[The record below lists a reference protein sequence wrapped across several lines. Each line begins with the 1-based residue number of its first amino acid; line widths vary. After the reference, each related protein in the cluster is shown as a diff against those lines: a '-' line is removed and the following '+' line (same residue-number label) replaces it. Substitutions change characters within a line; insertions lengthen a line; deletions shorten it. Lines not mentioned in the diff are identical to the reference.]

1 RKASLSVDDCD
12 RLFAELAS
20 LGSFRLGLTGGEP
33 LLRKDLLE
41 ILDAATDRG
50 LHPCLTTNA
59 LLIDETMARE
69 LGRRDLVWLNVSL
82 EGATARSNDRVRGLG
97 TFTEVKRRL
106 RLLAEHAR
114 FTLAFTITRDN
125 AEEVEACAALA
136 HELGAH
142 TAVFRP
148 LYPVGVAA
156 RIHRIGRN
164 SDGSARLVV
173 ETLERVQLDNL
184 LQSDPYL
191 KVEATVAPDVN
202 ADDMQ
207 AKILAES
214 LREHVRELAGE
225 AGGGL
230 IEAVSKSMSPSQ
242 LADAVGTH
250 LPLERHAEIEVLMTF
265 DVVER
270 LRLVARLVN
279 E

>member
-1 RKASLSVDDCD
+1 MTEKQANVY
-12 RLFAELAS
+12 
-20 LGSFRLGLTGGEP
+20 P
-33 LLRKDLLE
+33 LLPLRRGVLFPGSVSTLPVGRKRSL
-41 ILDAATDRG
+41 
-50 LHPCLTTNA
+50 A
-59 LLIDETMARE
+59 LVEALGAGDVIVVVSQRESETE
-69 LGRRDLVWLNVSL
+69 QP
-82 EGATARSNDRVRGLG
+82 
-97 TFTEVKRRL
+97 
-106 RLLAEHAR
+106 
-114 FTLAFTITRDN
+114 TLAD
-125 AEEVEACAALA
+125 
-136 HELGAH
+136 
-142 TAVFRP
+142 

-250 LPLERHAEIEVLMTF
+250 LPLERHAE
-265 DVVER
+265 
-270 LRLVARLVN
+270 
-279 E
+279 